1 MEGGTIVTEGVA
13 LADRSALADDAL
25 VTAVRRGDDRAFEE
39 LYWRYG
45 RRINAY
51 VQGMVKD
58 HGRAEDVTQE
68 VFVSALRRMRATDRP
83 IAFRPWIYEIARNAC
98 IDAHRRTKRTEEVPL
113 EPEGLSPAD
122 RGRLV
127 DASPAPENA
136 VAVKEQLDT
145 LRGAFGGLSD
155 THHEILIMRELE
167 GRSYADIGEALG
179 MSRPA
184 VESTLFRARRRLGEE
199 FGELASGERC
209 RVVQAIALHALDGER
224 IGTRDRRRVASHAA
238 HCDACRRL
246 AMHGGLSV
254 DPPLRTRVA
263 RKLGGWLPL
272 PAFLRRGGEQVAGGK
287 AGWAAHL
294 PAFAEPLGAV
304 SGKAAA
310 GLVAL
315 AVAGAGPGVTAT
327 T

>member
-209 RVVQAIALHALDGER
+209 RVVQAIA
-224 IGTRDRRRVASHAA
+224 
-238 HCDACRRL
+238 
-246 AMHGGLSV
+246 
-254 DPPLRTRVA
+254 
-263 RKLGGWLPL
+263 
-272 PAFLRRGGEQVAGGK
+272 
-287 AGWAAHL
+287 
-294 PAFAEPLGAV
+294 EPLGAV

-315 AVAGAGPGVTAT
+315 AVAGAGAGVTAT
-327 T
+327 TQGEPTADAPRAAAPAVAAAHAPERTAPAPAARGESGAVGRAAPTDRSAGPRD